1 MSLRWQVLQNMG
13 IQAFFL
19 FLKLWFLFFLNLRV
33 VAGGLAHLHLGKA
46 VDVQPFG
53 SAVDR
58 HGQAVLLHAGDGAG
72 GRNKPE
78 EPCFLTKPWNMPGR
92 FPSPTL
98 PTSGRRRGI
107 SSCLL
112 YTARGV

>member
-1 MSLRWQVLQNMG
+1 MSYSSYDHDNLEPANIMRIERRMYFESGKADLSEVVKLPLAEILSLR
-13 IQAFFL
+13 AE
-19 FLKLWFLFFLNLRV
+19 
-33 VAGGLAHLHLGKA
+33 
-46 VDVQPFG
+46 
-53 SAVDR
+53 SA
-58 HGQAVLLHAGDGAG
+58 AA

-107 SSCLL
+107 SSVSEA
-112 YTARGV
+112 TRSIK